1 MESYGGN
8 LALSWDFQGEAEGF
22 LVKAY
27 VETLKGKLILAE
39 SKPVYLEKRQYGEP
53 KVSMVIPAYNAEKY
67 VARCIDTVLVQS
79 QPDVEIIVVDDGSTD
94 HTPEIIDWYAENYE
108 NVAVMHQENS
118 GAAAARNTGMK
129 NARGEYTGFADVDD
143 MIRINMVER
152 LYQAAKKNDCDI
164 AITSVYMVT
173 DSDYIKYLRYT
184 MKEGAA
190 IAADDFYHIYIYGTD
205 LGVVV
210 WNKLYRTSLIKK
222 YMFPIIPYEDEA
234 WTPYILSYANTVCYL
249 NDFSYEWDR
258 RSRNNSLSE
267 HLRRRSKQEIF
278 EQRKNAVLF
287 FLDNGNPKKILF
299 LKELAGV
306 RLLQW
311 ENVFHYKEYGKLRDE
326 IETDY

>member
-1 MESYGGN
+1 M
-8 LALSWDFQGEAEGF
+8 
-22 LVKAY
+22 KAY

-287 FLDNGNPKKILF
+287 FF
-299 LKELAGV
+299 
-306 RLLQW
+306 R
-311 ENVFHYKEYGKLRDE
+311 
-326 IETDY
+326 